1 MATRRM
7 ISDLVLESDD
17 FLELPLSSQAL
28 YSHIILS
35 CDNWGFTPS
44 VVRIKRM
51 IGASDED
58 VQNLVDRGF
67 LIRFPGTP
75 VACIAHWFVMNNL
88 KEGRGKSEFPEVKLV
103 RRNGGVYELRNGKED
118 YDEF

>member
-7 ISDLVLESDD
+7 ISDLVLESDE
-17 FLELPLSSQAL
+17 FLELALSSQAL

-35 CDNWGFTPS
+35 CDNWGFSPS
-44 VVRIKRM
+44 VNRIKRM

-58 VQNLVDRGF
+58 VQNLVDKGF

-75 VACIAHWFVMNNL
+75 VCCVTHWFVMNSL
-88 KEGRGKSEFPEVKLV
+88 KDSKGKSEFPEMKQV
-103 RRNGGVYELRNGKED
+103 RRDGGLYVLKNKED
-118 YDEF
+118 YDED